1 MEYELHKDKCELSFV
16 FEGENSVDALTVTKA
31 LDGLITMVSV
41 IAECEENET
50 KYRLAVNAFSPGSF
64 AIVLL
69 AFAESVRSLLTPEG
83 VGYAADL
90 VGVIGACFSA
100 KRFLKGK
107 LPKSR
112 EVKEDYLIIENAEG
126 ATAKFP
132 KGVNA
137 LFVDQ
142 RIDNS
147 ITCIIN
153 GAMLSDGVSGIR
165 VDAQKK
171 SVRIDKEEFSEC
183 AIPIEVENIDTK
195 IFESTRLNEILFVR
209 QPDLLGDSK
218 WGFKSDKN
226 LTADIADKDFL
237 EKIKAGEYEIY
248 SGMYVIAD
256 LAVRVMIGANGL
268 PDEKSS
274 KYTVTKIHH
283 VSTRKDAQ
291 TSISQ
296 EL

>member
-16 FEGENSVDALTVTKA
+16 FEGGNAVDASTVTKA
-31 LDGLITMVSV
+31 LDGLITMVSA
-41 IAECEENET
+41 IAEREENGT

-64 AIVLL
+64 EIMLL
-69 AFAESVRSLLTPEG
+69 AFAESVKSLLTPEG

-90 VGVIGACFSA
+90 VEVIGACFSA

-107 LPKSR
+107 LPKKR
-112 EVKEDYLIIENAEG
+112 EVKDDYLIIENAEG
-126 ATAKFP
+126 STVKFP
-132 KGVNA
+132 KGANA

-153 GAMLSDGVSGIR
+153 GATASDGVSGLRI
-165 VDAQKK
+165 DTQET
-171 SVRIDKEEFSEC
+171 SVRIDKSDFGEC
-183 AIPIEVENIDTK
+183 AVPIDVESVDAK
-195 IFESTRLNEILFVR
+195 VFESSRLNEILFVR

-248 SGMYVIAD
+248 SGMYIIAD

-283 VSTRKDAQ
+283 VSTKKGAQ
-291 TSISQ
+291 TSLLS
-296 EL
+296 E